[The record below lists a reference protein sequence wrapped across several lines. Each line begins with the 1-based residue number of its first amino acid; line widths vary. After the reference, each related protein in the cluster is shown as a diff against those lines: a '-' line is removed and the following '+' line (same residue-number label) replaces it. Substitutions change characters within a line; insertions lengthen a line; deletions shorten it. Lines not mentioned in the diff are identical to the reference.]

1 MKQLLMG
8 RKSKKEDIQT
18 VDQEDTQLKKDMKLG

>member
-8 RKSKKEDIQT
+8 KKSKKEDIQI

>member
-8 RKSKKEDIQT
+8 KRFRKEVTQI
-18 VDQEDTQLKKDMKLG
+18 VDQEDTQWKKDMKPG